1 MNRSRT
7 TLRYPMTCYANAVAC
22 SSFFAALF
30 IKTQPAQLALYWLGG
45 LALLCA
51 IVFLAMRK

>member
-1 MNRSRT
+1 MNRFRT
-7 TLRYPMTCYANAVAC
+7 GRWLPMTFSANAIAGLC
-22 SSFFAALF
+22 FFAAVF

-51 IVFLAMRK
+51 VILLAMRK

>member
-1 MNRSRT
+1 
-7 TLRYPMTCYANAVAC
+7 MTFSANAIAGLC
-22 SSFFAALF
+22 FFAAVF

-51 IVFLAMRK
+51 VILLAMRK